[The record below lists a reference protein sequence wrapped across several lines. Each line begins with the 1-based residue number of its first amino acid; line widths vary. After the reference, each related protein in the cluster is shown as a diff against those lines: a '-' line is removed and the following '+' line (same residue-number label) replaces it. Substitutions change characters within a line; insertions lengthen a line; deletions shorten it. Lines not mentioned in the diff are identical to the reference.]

1 MKTKAEILQLLG
13 NYKPTAERQYGLTR
27 IGIFGSVARGQQTET
42 SDVDVCYESKPL
54 SLLTIDLIQSDL
66 KRTIIPYFP
75 FNILYLLPLIPV
87 LIYVLITYGNV
98 LLDIFISMK
107 RILDSFSR
115 PYIFML

>member
-27 IGIFGSVARGQQTET
+27 ISIFGSVARGQQTET

-66 KRTIIPYFP
+66 ERLFDCPVDMVRVRE
-75 FNILYLLPLIPV
+75 NMNSLLKERIQKEAC
-87 LIYVLITYGNV
+87 YV
-98 LLDIFISMK
+98 
-107 RILDSFSR
+107 
-115 PYIFML
+115 